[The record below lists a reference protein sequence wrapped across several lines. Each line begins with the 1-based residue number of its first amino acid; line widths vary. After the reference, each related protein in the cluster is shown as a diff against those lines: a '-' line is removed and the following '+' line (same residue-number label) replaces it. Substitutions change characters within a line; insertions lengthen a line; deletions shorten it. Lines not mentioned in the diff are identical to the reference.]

1 MDLGIKDVVLIF
13 LIAASSI
20 SLIDSRHAYRVLY
33 EESQRQIQYQQKLQV
48 EITDYKKLLSK
59 LRDKARIESIAENDL
74 NMVPIS
80 LKNTITCQRKKSM
93 NY

>member
-1 MDLGIKDVVLIF
+1 MDLGIRDIVLIF

-33 EESQRQIQYQQKLQV
+33 EESQRQIQYQQKLQE
-48 EITDYKKLLSK
+48 EITDHKKLLSK

-80 LKNTITCQRKKSM
+80 LKNTITLKVELSK
-93 NY
+93 

>member
-1 MDLGIKDVVLIF
+1 MHLGLKDIILVL

-33 EESQRQIQYQQKLQV
+33 EESQRQIQYQQKLQS

-74 NMVPIS
+74 NMIPIS
-80 LKNTITCQRKKSM
+80 FKNTITLKVETNK
-93 NY
+93 

>member
-1 MDLGIKDVVLIF
+1 MDLGIRDVVLIF

-33 EESQRQIQYQQKLQV
+33 EESQRQIQYQQKLHG

-74 NMVPIS
+74 NMVPINS
-80 LKNTITCQRKKSM
+80 KNTITLKVETNK
-93 NY
+93 

>member
-1 MDLGIKDVVLIF
+1 MNLGIKDVVLIF

-33 EESQRQIQYQQKLQV
+33 EESQRQIQYQQKLNS

-59 LRDKARIESIAENDL
+59 LREKARIESIAQNDL
-74 NMVPIS
+74 NMVPIG
-80 LKNTITCQRKKSM
+80 LKNTITLKVEKSK
-93 NY
+93 

>member
-1 MDLGIKDVVLIF
+1 MDLGIRDIVLIC

-33 EESQRQIQYQQKLQV
+33 EESQRQIQYQQKLRG

-59 LRDKARIESIAENDL
+59 LRDKARIESIAMNDL
-74 NMVPIS
+74 NMVPINS
-80 LKNTITCQRKKSM
+80 KNTITLKVETNK
-93 NY
+93 

>member
-1 MDLGIKDVVLIF
+1 MYLGVKDIILVF

-33 EESQRQIQYQQKLQV
+33 EESQRQIQYQQKLQG

-59 LRDKARIESIAENDL
+59 LRDKARIESIAANDL
-74 NMVPIS
+74 NMIPIS
-80 LKNTITCQRKKSM
+80 FKNTITLKVETSK
-93 NY
+93 

>member
-1 MDLGIKDVVLIF
+1 MDLGTRDVVLIF
-13 LIAASSI
+13 LIAASAI

-33 EESQRQIQYQQKLQV
+33 EESQRQIQYQQKLHG

-74 NMVPIS
+74 NMVPINS
-80 LKNTITCQRKKSM
+80 KNTITLKVETNK
-93 NY
+93 

>member
-1 MDLGIKDVVLIF
+1 MDLGIRDVVLIF

-33 EESQRQIQYQQKLQV
+33 EESQRQIQYQQKLQG
-48 EITDYKKLLSK
+48 EITDHKKLLSK

-80 LKNTITCQRKKSM
+80 LKNTITLKVEPGK
-93 NY
+93 

>member
-1 MDLGIKDVVLIF
+1 MDLGIKDVVVIF
-13 LIAASSI
+13 FIAASSI

-33 EESQRQIQYQQKLQV
+33 EESQRQIQYKQKLQG

-80 LKNTITCQRKKSM
+80 LKNTITLKVETSK
-93 NY
+93 

>member
-1 MDLGIKDVVLIF
+1 MDLGIRDIVLIF

-33 EESQRQIQYQQKLQV
+33 EESQRQIQYQQKIEE
-48 EITDYKKLLSK
+48 EIINHKKLLSK

-80 LKNTITCQRKKSM
+80 LKNTITLKVELSK
-93 NY
+93 

>member
-1 MDLGIKDVVLIF
+1 MDLGIKDVVLMF

-33 EESQRQIQYQQKLQV
+33 EESQRQIKYQQKLNS

-59 LRDKARIESIAENDL
+59 LREKARIESIAQNDL
-74 NMVPIS
+74 NMVTIS
-80 LKNTITCQRKKSM
+80 LKNTITLKVEKSK
-93 NY
+93 

>member
-1 MDLGIKDVVLIF
+1 MNLGIKDVVLIF

-33 EESQRQIQYQQKLQV
+33 EESQRQIKYQQKLNS

-59 LRDKARIESIAENDL
+59 LREKARIESIAQNDL
-74 NMVPIS
+74 NMVPIN
-80 LKNTITCQRKKSM
+80 LKNTIILKVEKSK
-93 NY
+93 

>member
-48 EITDYKKLLSK
+48 EITDYEKLLSK

-74 NMVPIS
+74 NMVPINS
-80 LKNTITCQRKKSM
+80 KNTITLKVETNK
-93 NY
+93 

>member
-1 MDLGIKDVVLIF
+1 MHLGLKDIILVL

-33 EESQRQIQYQQKLQV
+33 EESQRQIQYQQKLQS

-80 LKNTITCQRKKSM
+80 FKNTITLKVETNK
-93 NY
+93 

>member
-1 MDLGIKDVVLIF
+1 MDLGIKEVVLIF

-33 EESQRQIQYQQKLQV
+33 EESQRQIQYQQKLHG

-59 LRDKARIESIAENDL
+59 LRDKARIESIAMNDL
-74 NMVPIS
+74 NMVPINS
-80 LKNTITCQRKKSM
+80 KNTITLKVETNK
-93 NY
+93 

>member
-1 MDLGIKDVVLIF
+1 MDLGVKDIVLIF

-33 EESQRQIQYQQKLQV
+33 EESQRQIQYQQKLRG

-59 LRDKARIESIAENDL
+59 LRDKARIESIAMNDL
-74 NMVPIS
+74 NMVPINS
-80 LKNTITCQRKKSM
+80 KNTITLKVETNK
-93 NY
+93 

>member
-33 EESQRQIQYQQKLQV
+33 EESQRQIQYQQKLQGN
-48 EITDYKKLLSK
+48 TDYKKLLSK

-80 LKNTITCQRKKSM
+80 LKNTITLKVETSK
-93 NY
+93 

>member
-1 MDLGIKDVVLIF
+1 MDLGIRDIVLIC

-20 SLIDSRHAYRVLY
+20 SLIDSRHSYRVLY

-80 LKNTITCQRKKSM
+80 LKNTITLKVEPSK
-93 NY
+93 

>member
-1 MDLGIKDVVLIF
+1 MNLGIRDVVLIL

-33 EESQRQIQYQQKLQV
+33 DESQRKIQYQQKLQG

-80 LKNTITCQRKKSM
+80 LKNTITLKVEPSK
-93 NY
+93 

>member
-1 MDLGIKDVVLIF
+1 MDLGIRDVVLIF

-33 EESQRQIQYQQKLQV
+33 EESQRQIQYQKKLQG

-59 LRDKARIESIAENDL
+59 LRDKARIESIAQNDL
-74 NMVPIS
+74 NMVPVN
-80 LKNTITCQRKKSM
+80 LKNTITLKVETSK
-93 NY
+93 

>member
-1 MDLGIKDVVLIF
+1 MDLGIKDVFLIF

-33 EESQRQIQYQQKLQV
+33 EESQRKIQYQQKLHG
-48 EITDYKKLLSK
+48 EITNYKKLLSK

-74 NMVPIS
+74 NMVPINS
-80 LKNTITCQRKKSM
+80 KNTITLKVETNK
-93 NY
+93 

>member
-33 EESQRQIQYQQKLQV
+33 EESQRQIQYQQKLQG
-48 EITDYKKLLSK
+48 EITDHKKLLSK
-59 LRDKARIESIAENDL
+59 LRDKARIESIAQNDL
-74 NMVPIS
+74 NMVPVN
-80 LKNTITCQRKKSM
+80 LKNTITLKVETSK
-93 NY
+93 

>member
-1 MDLGIKDVVLIF
+1 MDLGIKDIVLIF
-13 LIAASSI
+13 FIAASSI

-80 LKNTITCQRKKSM
+80 LKNTITLKVDSGK
-93 NY
+93 

>member
-1 MDLGIKDVVLIF
+1 MDLGIRDIVLIC

-33 EESQRQIQYQQKLQV
+33 EESQQQIQYQQKLQG

-80 LKNTITCQRKKSM
+80 LKNTITLKVETSK
-93 NY
+93 

>member
-33 EESQRQIQYQQKLQV
+33 EESQRQIQYQNRLQG

-59 LRDKARIESIAENDL
+59 LRDKARIESIAQNDL
-74 NMVPIS
+74 NMVPVN
-80 LKNTITCQRKKSM
+80 LKNAITLKVETSK
-93 NY
+93 

>member
-1 MDLGIKDVVLIF
+1 MDLGIKDVVLIL

-33 EESQRQIQYQQKLQV
+33 EESQRQIQYQQKLQG
-48 EITDYKKLLSK
+48 EITDHKKLLSK
-59 LRDKARIESIAENDL
+59 LREKARIESIAQNDL

-80 LKNTITCQRKKSM
+80 SKNTITLKVEKSK
-93 NY
+93 

>member
-33 EESQRQIQYQQKLQV
+33 EESQRQIQYQQKLQG
-48 EITDYKKLLSK
+48 EITDHKKLLSK

-80 LKNTITCQRKKSM
+80 LKNTITLKVEPIK
-93 NY
+93 

>member
-33 EESQRQIQYQQKLQV
+33 EESQRQIQYQQELNV
-48 EITDYKKLLSK
+48 EITNYKKLLSK
-59 LRDKARIESIAENDL
+59 LREKARIESIAQNDL
-74 NMVPIS
+74 NMVPIK
-80 LKNTITCQRKKSM
+80 LENTITLKLEKSK
-93 NY
+93 

>member
-33 EESQRQIQYQQKLQV
+33 EESQRQIQHRQRLQG
-48 EITDYKKLLSK
+48 EIIDYKKLLSK
-59 LRDKARIESIAENDL
+59 LRDKARIESIAQNDL
-74 NMVPIS
+74 NMVPVN
-80 LKNTITCQRKKSM
+80 LKNTITLKVETSK
-93 NY
+93 

>member
-33 EESQRQIQYQQKLQV
+33 EESQRQIQYQQKLNV
-48 EITDYKKLLSK
+48 EITNYKKLLSN
-59 LRDKARIESIAENDL
+59 LREKARIESIAQNDL
-74 NMVPIS
+74 NMVPVN
-80 LKNTITCQRKKSM
+80 LKNTITLKVETSK
-93 NY
+93 

>member
-1 MDLGIKDVVLIF
+1 MNLGIKDVVLIF

-33 EESQRQIQYQQKLQV
+33 EESQRQIKYQQKLNS

-59 LRDKARIESIAENDL
+59 LREKARIESIAQNDL

-80 LKNTITCQRKKSM
+80 LKNTITLKVEKSK
-93 NY
+93 